1 MRADSQAVL
10 IIMLVITLKGP
21 SCLGQASTA
30 QGLAQAQGAVQFQY
44 QHPKREIKKHKHDD
58 EYYYLI
64 TNPKSRSNRILLAQ
78 I

>member
-10 IIMLVITLKGP
+10 IIMLVITPKGP

-30 QGLAQAQGAVQFQY
+30 QGLAQAQGAVQVQY
-44 QHPKREIKKHKHDD
+44 QHPEIKKHKHDD
-58 EYYYLI
+58 DDYYHLV